1 MKFNKIF
8 QICLISSFLIS
19 LVVNIKTLGPIE
31 FKLTLET
38 EHLFESS
45 SYKINA
51 TFNKD
56 LGTYLYIYPQN
67 IAGQSYKN
75 KAAFKI
81 YFRKSCDENT
91 NINYLET
98 NYSTFEYNS
107 GLFIKMSDLDYNKAS
122 IFIIGY
128 ENYEILLNYQIV
140 NAITFPKNDD
150 NSNFQLNQFKL
161 PFNKKYDPFKIT
173 YKIPSTGNYND
184 YIMIFSKTSL
194 RNIEIKAFYETVK
207 ISDPSGG
214 YLYPNGYSIFVDR
227 NIFSGTSQNIEIEII
242 NKNGKDEIIILGYM
256 HLNRATTSSLFKNP
270 LYNGMQL
277 YIEGNKDYFE
287 FLTKSDTSKSY
298 EYFTCQ
304 SYSNNSKIQFVKDN
318 GADDLIFHNTYDYNS
333 MFYSGAIPSDKIRFT
348 FEKVP
353 YRTSLYFQSL
363 EFKNNTLAQI
373 LLQPLVTGLP
383 KSIFLP
389 AHASLYHFLPK
400 ERKSEKISYYLRSKS
415 PETKFV
421 SFRTCSSYPE
431 ACGFQGKGDILS
443 PFIKNIGLW
452 NTITTK
458 EDELQ
463 LIYIYCEN
471 DCSYDILMTYDDD
484 PLFLFPLNNYTKFI
498 GKNSNN
504 GFILPVFEDL
514 GGYETIK
521 IDLTVISGKGSPK
534 LTLYNGRG
542 GNKLNDNTFI
552 RTNNERKIS
561 YIIDRDTFTNPDNY
575 YKKELYAVVEG
586 NENIFYNLM
595 YQGTSSQSK
604 LLDNNR
610 IIIEPLTVPKN
621 GEESAETKYF
631 TFTNF
636 DSKFYISITTK
647 SCESMVIIN
656 NKKTEKGYI
665 HNIEETSK
673 DIQISIYLINDM
685 GICHEGFEETATIF
699 AYSLENPNVLIG
711 ENNLANTTLNVKELT
726 FTNLFKINDI
736 NDDNSYNIE
745 IEKLSG
751 PSLTFSYSIEKIDF
765 ENSTNNKESSSINME
780 IKEKKNNIINN
791 KLINESCRNLS
802 ENEICK
808 LTMKVSS
815 TGKPNFSLFLNKNDR
830 KYARYL
836 TQNTLIS
843 SINSKSIQYFYLDL
857 NRDNDTQI
865 LINSFG
871 QDLEISTQIHSSNS
885 KLDEETGLPS
895 HFKPIPNSYQFIQ
908 PAKKDCK
915 DFCQLYIALRIPKST
930 DRIEYYSTFTL
941 NYFILDSTDSP
952 NINLPMNYF
961 SQYSFL
967 DSSFTKMN
975 YYVETFENTNLNV
988 ELYAIKK
995 NEEDNSLITA
1005 TIEGAASA
1013 SLDSSTETILIKN
1026 VNGYLKISLTY
1037 SGEEPP
1043 AYKLKVSNVGDS
1055 SSYSIIPLISSYSA
1069 KCKSELCFY
1078 TLDITQDNEAHYA
1091 YLFVPELENA
1101 IISIK
1106 KINYGEVINPN
1117 NGNYDVNSNEGN
1129 KRQNWIEY
1137 EINEKNIIL
1146 LIKLSLPKNTEA
1158 NLFASFNTYPNLITL
1173 NYAEKRIFTIENN
1186 MIDNIAFN
1194 ITKPDSKSKKYKI
1207 YLHSVKGNGIIYYK
1221 NEAYTLGLNSN
1232 YKENMSIIIDDDARS
1247 SETILMKV
1255 SNKKDTGYEELFS
1268 FTIEYIINSIDQFF
1282 YEIKDNAINS
1292 FKFNSYKN
1300 LQNISF
1306 YMKAKKTEED
1316 ISMNIKIF
1324 SKSSKYDIFAYIV
1337 DNNFI
1342 ENKTMD
1348 PEYNILNSTVGIN
1361 HRYIDGGTLSFV
1373 KLDISSK
1380 EFEPYINGNEDQ
1392 SLYIYIVFSQK
1403 TTDKKIKIDIYPY
1416 KMPYV
1421 NNFNWPLSSNQF
1433 FIQKLTPNAE
1443 NYPLLLSKNDLEFN
1457 ENIHID
1463 FIFPFSNKY
1472 KFALGN
1478 FDLNQPIKYPS
1489 VNETD
1494 LILESKFENGVN
1506 KIIINNTLNKD
1517 LLFILFNIISNNEQN
1532 EQNEQNDYFIFKY
1545 SYENQEIYDRKGAN
1559 FSIKGETKE
1568 VTFEIVPTKSKYETG
1583 ESTFI
1588 INAYD
1593 LKDIRGKI
1601 LNEDYSSIY
1610 LLFSDIKPIFTTYKT
1625 LNSYSEN
1632 SKTKFKVKDFKK
1644 GEFYFTCVE
1653 VIEDNERQEYI
1664 GYKAKKYEV
1673 VYSDENIIEYIKDHV
1688 IESTIIFIIIL
1699 LIFGIMVNSCRNEK
1713 KGKKSEPKSS
1723 NTVEL
1728 ILEDK
1733 NIN

>member
-1 MKFNKIF
+1 MKLTHFF
-8 QICLISSFLIS
+8 QICLISSFLLS
-19 LVVNIKTLGPIE
+19 LVENLDIKEMGTIE
-31 FKLTLET
+31 FKLKIDGIYLSD
-38 EHLFESS
+38 SS
-45 SYKINA
+45 AFKINA
-51 TFNKD
+51 TFNKN
-56 LGTYLYIYPQN
+56 LGTYLYMYPQN
-67 IAGQSYKN
+67 LAKVANRN
-75 KAAFKI
+75 KAAFRI
-81 YFRKSCDENT
+81 YFRKSCKEKNV
-91 NINYLET
+91 NYLET
-98 NYSTFEYNS
+98 DYATLELNS
-107 GLFIKMSDLDYNKAS
+107 ALYIKMSDLDYNEAS

-128 ENYEILLNYQIV
+128 EKCEFMFDYQIV
-140 NAITFPKNDD
+140 NTITFPKYDV
-150 NSNFQLNQFKL
+150 NSNFQLSQFKL
-161 PFNKKYDPFKIT
+161 PFNKKYEPFKIT
-173 YKIPSTGNYND
+173 FDPPYTGFND
-184 YIMIFSKTSL
+184 YIMIISKTSL
-194 RNIEIKAFYETVK
+194 RNIEIKAYYGNEK
-207 ISDPSGG
+207 ITDPSGG
-214 YLYPNGYSIFVDR
+214 YLYPNGYSIYVDR
-227 NIFSGTSQNIEIEII
+227 SVFSVTSRTINIEII
-242 NKNGKDEIIILGYM
+242 NKNENDETLILGYM
-256 HLNRATTSSLFKNP
+256 HLNSESIFPNK

-277 YIEGNKDYFE
+277 YVEGNIDNYAISP
-287 FLTKSDTSKSY
+287 LNKSDESISY
-298 EYFTCQ
+298 QYFTYQ
-304 SYSNNSKIQFVKDN
+304 SYSQKTMITFVKNN
-318 GADDLIFHNTYDYNS
+318 GANDKSFSTNDYNS
-333 MFYSGAIPSDKIRFT
+333 MFYSGLIGSDTLKFNFRDI
-348 FEKVP
+348 EH
-353 YRTSLYFQSL
+353 RTSLYIQYL
-363 EFKNNTLAQI
+363 EFNNNKVTQK
-373 LLQPLVTGLP
+373 LLQPLVSGSP
-383 KSIFLP
+383 KSILLP
-389 AHASLYHFLPK
+389 QEASLYHFLPK
-400 ERKSEKISYYLRSKS
+400 ERKSTRINYYLRAKT

-421 SFRTCSSYPE
+421 SFTTCSSYPE
-431 ACGFQGKGDILS
+431 TCEFDGPLDIIA

-452 NTITTK
+452 YSSPTK

-463 LIYIYCEN
+463 IIYIYCN
-471 DCSYDILMTYDDD
+471 TICSYDVLMTYDDD
-484 PLFLFPLNNYTKFI
+484 PLFLFPSNNYTKFI
-498 GKNSNN
+498 GKSGKD
-504 GFILPVFEDL
+504 GFLLPVLEDL
-514 GGYETIK
+514 SSYETIK
-521 IDLTVISGKGSPK
+521 IDLTVISGKGTPK
-534 LTLYNGRG
+534 LTLYKGRG
-542 GNKLNDNTFI
+542 GNKI
-552 RTNNERKIS
+552 TNLIQKNYERKIS
-561 YIIDRDTFTNPDNY
+561 YIIGKSNFTTDQDY
-575 YKKELYAVVEG
+575 YKKDIYAVVEG
-586 NENIFYNLM
+586 EENIFYNLM
-595 YQGTSSQSK
+595 YEGAASQNK

-610 IIIEPLTVPKN
+610 IIIESLTVPEK
-621 GEESAETKYF
+621 GKESDETKIF
-631 TFTNF
+631 NF
-636 DSKFYISITTK
+636 NNYDSKLYISISTK
-647 SCESMVIIN
+647 SCESVVIV
-656 NKKTEKGYI
+656 NKKQTQGYI
-665 HNIEETSK
+665 HNLEETSGT
-673 DIQISIYLINDM
+673 ISISIYLINNS
-685 GICHEGFEETATIF
+685 GICQKGFEETVTIF
-699 AYSLENPNVLIG
+699 AYSAQNPNVLIG
-711 ENNLANTTLNVKELT
+711 ENNLVNATLNAGELS
-726 FTNLFKINDI
+726 FVHLFKTNNND
-736 NDDNSYNIE
+736 DDNSYNIE
-745 IEKLSG
+745 IEKLSE
-751 PSLTFSYSIEKIDF
+751 PSLTFSYSIERITF
-765 ENSTNNKESSSINME
+765 NSSRSYTTDNTNLIIN
-780 IKEKKNNIINN
+780 EKKNRIISS
-791 KLINESCRNLS
+791 KEINEYCGGL
-802 ENEICK
+802 EDNEICM
-808 LTMKVSS
+808 LTMNVSS
-815 TGKPNFSLFLNKNDR
+815 TGKPKFSIFLNKNDR

-843 SINSKSIQYFYLDL
+843 SINSKSIGYFYFDLD
-857 NRDNDTQI
+857 RDNDTEF

-871 QDLEISTQIHSSNS
+871 QDLEISTKIYSSDS
-885 KLDEETGLPS
+885 KLNEETGLPS
-895 HFKPIPNSYQFIQ
+895 NFMSIPNSHKFII
-908 PAKKDCK
+908 PKVENCK
-915 DFCQLYIALRIPKST
+915 TFCQFYIALRIPKSSN
-930 DRIEYYSTFTL
+930 RKEYFSTFSL
-941 NYFILDSTDSP
+941 NYFIMNSDESP
-952 NINLPMNYF
+952 NIYLPLNYF

-975 YYVETFENTNLNV
+975 YYVQTFENTNLYV

-1005 TIEGAASA
+1005 TIEGETSA
-1013 SLDSSTETILIKN
+1013 SLDSSTETMLIKN
-1026 VNGYLKISLTY
+1026 VKGYLKISLTY

-1043 AYKLKVSNVGDS
+1043 AYKLKVSDVGYS
-1055 SSYSIIPLISSYSA
+1055 SSPIIPLLSSYSS

-1078 TLDITQDNEAHYA
+1078 TLDISQDNEARYA
-1091 YLFVPELENA
+1091 YLFVPELENV

-1117 NGNYDVNSNEGN
+1117 NGNYDEYSNKGN
-1129 KRQNWIEY
+1129 KRKNWIEY

-1146 LIKLSLPKNTEA
+1146 LIRLSLPKNTEA

-1186 MIDNIAFN
+1186 VIDNIAFN
-1194 ITKPDSKSKKYKI
+1194 ITKPDSKIKKYKI

-1232 YKENMSIIIDDDARS
+1232 YKENMSIIFDNDAKS

-1255 SNKKDTGYEELFS
+1255 SNKKDTGCDEVFS

-1292 FKFNSYKN
+1292 FKFNSYKT

-1306 YMKAKKTEED
+1306 YMKTKKAEED

-1324 SKSSKYDIFAYIV
+1324 SKSSKYDIFTYIV
-1337 DNNFI
+1337 DDNFI

-1416 KMPYV
+1416 KMPYA

-1463 FIFPFSNKY
+1463 FISPFSNKY

-1506 KIIINNTLNKD
+1506 KIIINSTLNKD

-1568 VTFEIVPTKSKYETG
+1568 VTFEIVPTKPKYETG

-1593 LKDIRGKI
+1593 LKDIKGKI
-1601 LNEDYSSIY
+1601 PNEDYSSIY
-1610 LLFSDIKPIFTTYKT
+1610 LLFSDIKPIFTTSKP